1 VYGYSPTSDNTVKT
15 EYVFMELMKGTKLT
29 DVWMQL
35 DEAHLASAP
44 RQLVELESLIM
55 LIPFPAGGSLRLY
68 YVDDLEKVAEGRTGI
83 PMSLNS
89 ERFCIGPDVR
99 LHMWYRGRSQLDV
112 N

>member
-15 EYVFMELMKGTKLT
+15 EYVFMEFMKGTKLT

-68 YVDDLEKVAEGRTGI
+68 YVDDLEKVAEGRTGRCRSTASASASVQ
-83 PMSLNS
+83 MSG
-89 ERFCIGPDVR
+89 CICGIR
-99 LHMWYRGRSQLDV
+99 GGRSSM
-112 N
+112 